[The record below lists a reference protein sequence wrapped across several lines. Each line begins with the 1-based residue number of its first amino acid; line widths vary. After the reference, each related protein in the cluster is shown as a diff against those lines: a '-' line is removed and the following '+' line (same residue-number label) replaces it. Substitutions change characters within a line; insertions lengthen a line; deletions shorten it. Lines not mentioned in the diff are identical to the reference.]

1 MNDQANNNMKKEKK
15 LYQRWWIW
23 VIGLIALLIIFRIV
37 STSVDKARTKEIP
50 NVMGINYTDAETVL
64 NENGFRI
71 TTVEADAESILS
83 NGIYDRSVKKGEV
96 FKVNNETNPDYTYE
110 TTKNKNVTIYYA
122 QDDYTYIE
130 AEPTPTQIPAVAAAE
145 DTDDGTEDTSA
156 VSADWRQ
163 FLNDYENWVDS
174 YIAFMK
180 KYKENP
186 TDTTLISEYAEFVSG
201 TAEWSEKAKQYEDG
215 LKDMSPADVAEYTK
229 RIGEILQKFNELG

>member
-1 MNDQANNNMKKEKK
+1 MNEQTNNNMKKEKK

-37 STSVDKARTKEIP
+37 SVSVDKARIKEIP

-64 NENGFRI
+64 NENGFKV
-71 TTVEADAESILS
+71 TAVETDAGSILS
-83 NGIYDRSVKKGEV
+83 DGIYDRSVKKGEV

-110 TTKNKNVTIYYA
+110 TTKNKKVTIYYA
-122 QDDYTYIE
+122 QNDYTYIE
-130 AEPTPTQIPAVAAAE
+130 TEPTSAPAAAD
-145 DTDDGTEDTSA
+145 DTGNETANASA

-163 FLNDYENWVDS
+163 FLDDYENWVDS

-186 TDTTLISEYAEFVSG
+186 TDTALISEYAEFAG
-201 TAEWSEKAKQYEDG
+201 DTAEWSEKAKQYEDG

>member
-1 MNDQANNNMKKEKK
+1 MNEQTNNNMKKEKK

-37 STSVDKARTKEIP
+37 SVSVDKARIKEIP

-64 NENGFRI
+64 NENGFKV
-71 TTVEADAESILS
+71 TAVETDAGSILS
-83 NGIYDRSVKKGEV
+83 DGIYDRSVKKGEV

-110 TTKNKNVTIYYA
+110 TTKNKKVTIYYA
-122 QDDYTYIE
+122 QNDYTYIE
-130 AEPTPTQIPAVAAAE
+130 TEPTPAPSAAN
-145 DTDDGTEDTSA
+145 DTGNETANASA

-163 FLNDYENWVDS
+163 FLDDYENWVDS

-186 TDTTLISEYAEFVSG
+186 TDTALISEYAEFAG
-201 TAEWSEKAKQYEDG
+201 DTAEWSEKAKQYEDG
-215 LKDMSPADVAEYTK
+215 LKNMSPADVTEYTK

>member
-1 MNDQANNNMKKEKK
+1 MSEQTNNNMKKEKK

-64 NENGFRI
+64 NENGFKV
-71 TTVEADAESILS
+71 TTVEADAGSILADS
-83 NGIYDRSVKKGEV
+83 IYDRSVKKGEV
-96 FKVNNETNPDYTYE
+96 FKVNNETNPDYTYK
-110 TTKNKNVTIYYA
+110 TTKTKKVTIYYA

-130 AEPTPTQIPAVAAAE
+130 AEPTPTPVPAAA
-145 DTDDGTEDTSA
+145 DTGGETASTSD
-156 VSADWRQ
+156 VSADWKQ
-163 FLNDYENWVDS
+163 FLDDYEDWVDS

-186 TDTTLISEYAEFVSG
+186 TDTALISEYAEFAG
-201 TAEWSEKAKQYEDG
+201 DTAEWSEKAKQYEDG

-229 RIGEILQKFNELG
+229 RMGEILQKFNGLG